1 MSTVNSKPYLWPY
14 HGALH
19 PASTAILVFSDVIES
34 AENSP
39 AIENLERFV
48 ELGRASGIRVLHSC
62 GEAASPALAMQPG
75 DLCVHPAGIRRLLWH
90 RPRPRA
96 EGHRRHGPP
105 HRGLPIG
112 ARRRLHY
119 AGGERPGVRV
129 PAAHRLLLL
138 AQQRNEGRR
147 CQQRPDVRRNLRRR
161 RHVEGRYRGTGSR
174 DGISLTTN
182 TKDSACSEAKKH
194 DSD

>member
-75 DLCVHPAGIRRLLWH
+75 DLVCTRPAYGGFCGTDLDLVL
-90 RPRPRA
+90 
-96 EGHRRHGPP
+96 
-105 HRGLPIG
+105 RGIG
-112 ARRRLHY
+112 ATDLLI
-119 AGGERPGVRV
+119 AGFPLELGADCTMREANDLGYEC
-129 PAAHRLLLL
+129 LLLTDCCSSL
-138 AQQRNEGRR
+138 SSETEAGAVSSVQMSGGIFGAVATSK
-147 CQQRPDVRRNLRRR
+147 DVIEALEA
-161 RHVEGRYRGTGSR
+161 VTA
-174 DGISLTTN
+174 
-182 TKDSACSEAKKH
+182 SA
-194 DSD
+194 